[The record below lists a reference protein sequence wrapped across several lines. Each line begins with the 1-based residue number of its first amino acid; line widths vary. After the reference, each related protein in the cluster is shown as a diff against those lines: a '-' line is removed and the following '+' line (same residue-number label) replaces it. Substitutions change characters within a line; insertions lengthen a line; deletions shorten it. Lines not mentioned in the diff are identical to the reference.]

1 MKFLV
6 QLCKDLRMPEEKEY
20 ADKLR
25 KVEKVNQLRIQ
36 RETDSSQGKRRSPNS
51 AHSLPPP
58 ASRNDYSNL
67 GKLISHTGAG
77 GR

>member
-1 MKFLV
+1 MKLLGLKFLV

-51 AHSLPPP
+51 TISLPIAPM
-58 ASRNDYSNL
+58 SRSLFLTNL
-67 GKLISHTGAG
+67 RGF
-77 GR
+77 

>member
-1 MKFLV
+1 MKLLGLKFLV

-36 RETDSSQGKRRSPNS
+36 RETDSSQGKRRSPNLTN
-51 AHSLPPP
+51 SLPIAPM
-58 ASRNDYSNL
+58 SRSSFFTNL
-67 GKLISHTGAG
+67 
-77 GR
+77 REF